1 MGFEQPHP
9 FNNLRESAETASMEV
24 NVTDLH
30 AGDFSISHKELIT
43 RVQPGATQVGIELER
58 SGMIYLDRD
67 ESLEITRG

>member
-1 MGFEQPHP
+1 
-9 FNNLRESAETASMEV
+9 MEV

-43 RVQPGATQVGIELER
+43 RVQPGATQVGIELES